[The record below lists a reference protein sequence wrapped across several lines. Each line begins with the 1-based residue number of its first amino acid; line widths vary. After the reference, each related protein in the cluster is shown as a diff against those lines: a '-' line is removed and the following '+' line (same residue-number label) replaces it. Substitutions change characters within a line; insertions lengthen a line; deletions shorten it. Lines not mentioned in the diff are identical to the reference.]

1 MDDKLARRFFSTH
14 VTLAYKT
21 ISSCFS
27 INYEYSTPQINL
39 FPQVIK
45 LDDCIR
51 QPKTF
56 PTSSLHELHNRDT
69 SKNHYVL

>member
-1 MDDKLARRFFSTH
+1 MGRRLVRRFFSTH
-14 VTLAYKT
+14 DTLANKT

-27 INYEYSTPQINL
+27 INYEYSTPHVNL

>member
-1 MDDKLARRFFSTH
+1 MDKRLVRRFFSTH
-14 VTLAYKT
+14 VTLANKR
-21 ISSCFS
+21 FS
-27 INYEYSTPQINL
+27 VVLPINYKDSMPRINQ
-39 FPQVIK
+39 FIK

>member
-1 MDDKLARRFFSTH
+1 MDGRLARRFFSTH

-27 INYEYSTPQINL
+27 ISYEYSTPQINL
-39 FPQVIK
+39 IG

-69 SKNHYVL
+69 SKNH